1 MRVAECWLI
10 SHCHI
15 NIFNELLWLYFC
27 NFPKGERSFP
37 HLSHYWQ
44 TTSGHVGGFYD
55 SSFWMQ
61 NNLMKVLD
69 LIRLEILNHP
79 ISSLA
84 DKGTWPQRSTCQAQS
99 ASLRTLIGDCWLIQK
114 PWRSCLPSGSLLWWW
129 LSWAST
135 AQASPTWW
143 TSWLGRTRVS
153 DTSRAQPSPFCPP
166 TLPACSTVMWGEEVR
181 DLGGILKA
189 NFQSTVMFLS
199 SLWPERISSPL
210 FTLCLSFC
218 FKSINCSFPRK
229 TNVVIKIGNVYNNK
243 L

>member
-1 MRVAECWLI
+1 MVAECWLI

-27 NFPKGERSFP
+27 NFLKGGRSFP
-37 HLSHYWQ
+37 HLSPCWQ
-44 TTSGHVGGFYD
+44 TTFGYVGGFYD
-55 SSFWMQ
+55 CSFWMQ

-69 LIRLEILNHP
+69 LFRLEILIYP
-79 ISSLA
+79 ISSFA
-84 DKGTWPQRSTCQAQS
+84 DKGTWPQRSTWQAQS

-143 TSWLGRTRVS
+143 TSWPGRKRVS
-153 DTSRAQPSPFCPP
+153 DMGRAQPSPFCPP
-166 TLPACSTVMWGEEVR
+166 TAPEWSTVMWGEDVR

-189 NFQSTVMFLS
+189 TFQSTAMFLS
-199 SLWPERISSPL
+199 SLRPVSDHSSLHFVLVSFSKAQFFPFLERQMW
-210 FTLCLSFC
+210 
-218 FKSINCSFPRK
+218 
-229 TNVVIKIGNVYNNK
+229 
-243 L
+243 